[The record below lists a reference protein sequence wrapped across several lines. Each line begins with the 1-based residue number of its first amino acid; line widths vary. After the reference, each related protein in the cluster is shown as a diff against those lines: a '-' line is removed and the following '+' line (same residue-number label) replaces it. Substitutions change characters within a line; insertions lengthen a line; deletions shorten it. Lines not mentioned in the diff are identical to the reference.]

1 MHDLSE
7 DDRADMALREGLRK
21 LPVPSTSSAFDA
33 RIQSALS
40 RPLPWWHALWPTLRP
55 VLTTGF
61 CSLLVTLAL
70 LHWSAQ
76 NPIRPQPG
84 SGSAATDILA
94 VNSMAEGDLS
104 RATLRGVPPPRRI
117 SRAATPPPE
126 KHQPVLDR
134 RSQLLPSPSV

>member
-1 MHDLSE
+1 
-7 DDRADMALREGLRK
+7 RK
-21 LPVPSTSSAFDA
+21 LPVPETSSEFDA

-40 RPLPWWHALWPTLRP
+40 RPIPWWRAIWPSLRP

-76 NPIRPQPG
+76 NPTRRLPG
-84 SGSAATDILA
+84 SVPAAPDILA

-104 RATLRGVPPPRRI
+104 RATLRGLPPPRRV
-117 SRAATPPPE
+117 SRAAIPPPE
-126 KHQPVLDR
+126 KQRPIPNR
-134 RSQLLPSPSV
+134 RSQLIPFPSV